1 MPSHVITMLLVDL
14 VLVLV
19 AARVLGQLAVRVGQ
33 PPVVGEIAAGI
44 LAGPTVLGTHL
55 STTLFPME
63 TRPALT
69 ALANVGIALF
79 MFVAG
84 METDLGRFGRNRS
97 AVPVV
102 ALSAYLVPFVLGSAV
117 ALTVLARHQTGSR
130 IGFVLYIGCSLAVT
144 AFPVL
149 ARILHDRNMFGTPV
163 GQLALG
169 CAAVGDVLAW
179 VVLAAVVATTR
190 TGPGHTWRL
199 LLLVPLAAGTW
210 WIVRP
215 ILGRVLGAATERTV
229 TLVAVCGAL
238 LWGAATE
245 WAGLHL
251 IFGAFLL
258 GVVFPRGSREQVAA
272 AVQPLGALF
281 MPCFFVIAGLRVDL
295 SSTDRAGVLELLVVV
310 AAAVAGKLGGTY
322 LSARLAR
329 IEKHTAQVLAALLN
343 TRGLTELIL
352 LDVGLS
358 TGIIGA
364 DLYSLLVVMALFT
377 TALTA
382 PLLSLLRVGS
392 KHAAG
397 EEHSRHEDE
406 AIERDDDRVA
416 PGTGRP
422 GEEPTR

>member
-1 MPSHVITMLLVDL
+1 MPSHVVTMLLIDL
-14 VLVLV
+14 VLILA
-19 AARVLGQLAVRVGQ
+19 AARVLGWLAEKVGQ

-44 LAGPTVLGTHL
+44 LAGPTVLGHHL
-55 STTLFPME
+55 STSIFPMD

-84 METDLGRFGRNRS
+84 METDLGRFAKNRS

-102 ALSAYLVPFVLGSAV
+102 SLSAYVLPFALGSAA
-117 ALTVLARHQTGSR
+117 ALTILARHQTGSR
-130 IGFVLYIGCSLAVT
+130 IAFVLFVGCSLAVT

-149 ARILHDRNMFGTPV
+149 ARILHDRGMFTTPV

-179 VVLAAVVATTR
+179 VVLAGVIASTR
-190 TGPGHTWRL
+190 TGADQTWRL
-199 LLLVPLAAGTW
+199 LLLLPLAAGTW
-210 WIVRP
+210 WLVRP
-215 ILGRVLGAATERTV
+215 ILGRVVGGMSTDRSL

-238 LWGAATE
+238 LWGAMTE

-251 IFGAFLL
+251 IFGAFLF
-258 GVVFPRGSREQVAA
+258 GVVFPRGGREKVTA

-295 SSTDRAGVLELLVVV
+295 SSIDRAGVGELVVV
-310 AAAVAGKLGGTY
+310 IAVAVAGKVLGTY
-322 LSARLAR
+322 LSARLAG
-329 IEKHTAQVLAALLN
+329 IDKHPARVLAALLN

-358 TGIIGA
+358 TGIIGP
-364 DLYSLLVVMALFT
+364 DLYSLLVVMALIT

-382 PLLSLLRVGS
+382 PLLALLKSAPHTAPAEPSRVS
-392 KHAAG
+392 T
-397 EEHSRHEDE
+397 
-406 AIERDDDRVA
+406 
-416 PGTGRP
+416 P
-422 GEEPTR
+422 

>member
-14 VLVLV
+14 ALVLV
-19 AARVLGQLAVRVGQ
+19 AARVLGWLAERVGQ
-33 PPVVGEIAAGI
+33 PPVIGEIAAGI
-44 LAGPTVLGTHL
+44 LAGPTVLGTQL
-55 STTLFPME
+55 STLVFPME
-63 TRPALT
+63 TRPALA
-69 ALANVGIALF
+69 ALANIGIALF

-84 METDLGRFGRNRS
+84 METDLGRLARNRS

-102 ALSAYLVPFVLGSAV
+102 SLSAYIVPFVLGSVV

-130 IGFVLYIGCSLAVT
+130 IGFVLFVGCSLAVT

-179 VVLAAVVATTR
+179 AVLAGVVASTR
-190 TGPGHTWRL
+190 TGAGQTWRL

-215 ILGRVLGAATERTV
+215 ILGRVVDGTGGRSV
-229 TLVAVCGAL
+229 TLVAMCGAL
-238 LWGAATE
+238 LWAAASE
-245 WAGLHL
+245 WSGLHL
-251 IFGAFLL
+251 IFGAFLF
-258 GVVFPRGSREQVAA
+258 GVVFPRKGRENVVA

-295 SSTDRAGVLELLVVV
+295 SSTDRAGIVELVVV
-310 AAAVAGKLGGTY
+310 IAVAVAGKLGGTY
-322 LSARLAR
+322 LAARLVG
-329 IEKHTAQVLAALLN
+329 IEKHAAQVLAALLN

-358 TGIIGA
+358 TGIIGT
-364 DLYSLLVVMALFT
+364 DLYSLLVVMALAT

-382 PLLSLLRVGS
+382 PLLNLLR
-392 KHAAG
+392 AD
-397 EEHSRHEDE
+397 SRTAETAE
-406 AIERDDDRVA
+406 LKPA
-416 PGTGRP
+416 
-422 GEEPTR
+422 